1 MKEKMVELMK
11 QAHCECV
18 DCIACEYKGQEL
30 CCDHKMADFFIK
42 NGVTI
47 TRAED
52 LIHTASLDYEAE
64 YHKLLDKHNLL
75 YADFQAME
83 SELIRLRAQMDV
95 VCLIFGGK

>member
-1 MKEKMVELMK
+1 MKDKMVELMK
-11 QAHCECV
+11 QAHNECL
-18 DCIACEYKGQEL
+18 DCTDCEYKGSEL
-30 CCDHKMADFFIK
+30 CGDRKTADFLIK

-83 SELIRLRAQMDV
+83 SEFIRLRAQMDV